1 MIVGGGIEQIPAYE
15 LAKNRGFRILGTDI
29 DPEAPALEL
38 ADYVLIVSTKDAE
51 GTASSA
57 MEFNKSYKIDGVMT
71 IANDVPYTVALVA
84 HKLGLP
90 SISLKSAKLAANKL
104 IMKDAFR
111 KSGVACP
118 WYSEVKSIAELNEV
132 LSDRDKQNYVIKPV
146 DGSGARGVL
155 IIDHM
160 TDIEWAYNEA
170 VRWGRSGSVMVEKFI
185 SGVQISSESFILEG
199 KCYTPALSERNYS
212 RLDKFR
218 PYIIEDGGTIPAL
231 VSDSL
236 QEKISDLILQGAL
249 AMGIERGIVKGDL
262 VIDEH
267 GDPMIIEL
275 AARLSGGWFSTHQIP
290 AATGVDL
297 VNAVMSD
304 ALGLPVR
311 EDDFFIKHSRSTA
324 IRYFFPPE
332 GEILSIKG
340 LNELKTSAGVMKS
353 EVFRN
358 VGDFQ
363 PKVLM
368 HPDRFGY
375 VLVEAENRNEAV
387 ILVEQA
393 MSKLQIEV
401 KA

>member
-1 MIVGGGIEQIPAYE
+1 MIIGGGVEQIPAYE
-15 LAKNRGFRILGTDI
+15 RAKNRGFRVVGTDI
-29 DPEAPALEL
+29 DPNAPALEL

-51 GTASSA
+51 GSVSAA
-57 MEFNKSYKIDGVMT
+57 MEFNKIHKIDGVMT

-84 HKLGLP
+84 HSLGLP
-90 SISLKSAKLAANKL
+90 SITLKAAKLAADKL
-104 IMKDAFR
+104 LMKHAFR
-111 KSGVACP
+111 ESGVACP
-118 WYSEVKSIAELNEV
+118 WYSEVTSVIELNEV
-132 LSDRDKQNYVIKPV
+132 TTDRDQQSYVIKPV

-155 IIDHM
+155 IIDHT
-160 TDIEWAYNEA
+160 TDIEWAYEEA
-170 VRWGRSGSVMVEKFI
+170 VRWGKSGGVIVEKFI
-185 SGVQISSESFILEG
+185 RGVQISSESFILKG

-212 RLDKFR
+212 RLDEFR

-231 VSDSL
+231 INDSL
-236 QEKISDLILQGAL
+236 KEKISNLILRGAL

-267 GDPMIIEL
+267 GEPLIIEL

-297 VNAVMSD
+297 VDAVMSD
-304 ALGLPVR
+304 SLGLPVK
-311 EDDFFIKHSRSTA
+311 EDDFSIKRTRSTA

-340 LNELKTSAGVMKS
+340 LDELKASAGVMKS
-353 EVFRN
+353 GVFRS

-387 ILVEQA
+387 TLVEQA

-401 KA
+401 KV